1 MMSTIRQLR
10 NEFFKGPIDPQIIDT
25 FLRGKLNFNNTQL
38 LLNFQSELSSDQED
52 DLVRDFKRVEAG
64 EPVQYVL
71 GFAEFY
77 GRFFYVDRNVLIP
90 EVETNDLIDHVKD
103 AVLVPLSDDFSILD
117 VGTGS
122 GNIAISL
129 ALELDCK
136 KVLATDISDKALKVA
151 KSNAKKLQADQV
163 SFLHS
168 DLLDDINGKFD
179 LIVSNPPYVRNDSSD
194 LEKSVAEYEPDLAL
208 YGGSD
213 GLDIYRRLI
222 PQIAEH
228 LKNDGYAILEMD
240 YRQGKDISKLV
251 KNVFPSSEIQI
262 FKDADGLDRFIAW
275 RN

>member
-1 MMSTIRQLR
+1 MSTIRQLR

-151 KSNAKKLQADQV
+151 KLNAKKLQADQV
-163 SFLHS
+163 SFLRS

-213 GLDIYRRLI
+213 GLDIYHRLI

-251 KNVFPSSEIQI
+251 KNVFPGSEIQI